1 MVCHVRFKLRNMYTN
16 STGVLQYLLGS
27 FLVVS
32 PRSMGTERV
41 VSHHKKL
48 KSIQRASLSNEL
60 YQRQTDYICECCWYC
75 ELRSQTSCCC
85 FLAEKGYIESHR
97 LMYINREISFEIFLE
112 LTRVYNFS
120 IRPHHCSVHTDNI
133 VCVVIYHVSEVL
145 KICSQRLC
153 SLRICNFMHKQQLIN
168 SFKKDFKMHQKCSI

>member
-1 MVCHVRFKLRNMYTN
+1 MC
-16 STGVLQYLLGS
+16 VLNYEICTQTLLVS
-27 FLVVS
+27 FSIFLDHSWLCRLVVWELNVLWA
-32 PRSMGTERV
+32 M
-41 VSHHKKL
+41 HHKKL

-97 LMYINREISFEIFLE
+97 LMYINREISFEFFLE

-168 SFKKDFKMHQKCSI
+168 SFKKDFKMHQKCPM